1 MFNSELQLQALIS
14 YLGQTRNQGKD
25 AVSEAIRLWKAHD
38 ILRKHAQE
46 QENIILDSSVSDYH
60 LCDVEL
66 HLAEAKKALS
76 SAESRVHAS
85 VSALGVQE
93 RTKLEKL
100 LGSPFIAARMN
111 A

>member
-25 AVSEAIRLWKAHD
+25 AVSEAIHLQKAHD
-38 ILRKHAQE
+38 ILRKQVQE
-46 QENIILDSSVSDYH
+46 QENIILDSSVSAYH
-60 LCDVEL
+60 LCDMEL
-66 HLAEAKKALS
+66 RLAEAKKALS
-76 SAESRVHAS
+76 SAESQVHAS
-85 VSALGVQE
+85 VLALGVQE

-100 LGSPFIAARMN
+100 LGSPFIVARMN